1 MRLGPGAVVAML
13 AIGVTAASVVFTA
26 VITVRQHDRADVDT
40 IAGQAHADETAIA
53 AQHAG
58 TYARAVEQLASPT
71 PDARMGGI
79 HALAA
84 LANGA
89 TDYRNPVCDLLHS
102 YVVSRNEP
110 ATKGNPHTPGP
121 DIIAALQAVSD
132 QRSCT
137 GMTREFIGLNL
148 RGLSYPG
155 LRARGADL
163 SHADLTAAGLSEAD
177 LSGVDLSG
185 AKVGVTNLYMAN
197 LSGAVLMRVN
207 LSGANLFMADL
218 SGADLSG
225 ADLSRADLSAAN
237 LFKANLYLAD
247 LSGANLY
254 LADLSGVDLSGADLS
269 ETNFWGMSARLPRLD
284 GTRYNDFTRWPKG
297 FTPPQS
303 AVRRP

>member
-1 MRLGPGAVVAML
+1 MRLGPGAVVAIL

-26 VITVRQHDRADVDT
+26 IITVRQHDRADVNT
-40 IAGQAHADETAIA
+40 IAGQAHTAIA

-148 RGLSYPG
+148 RGLTPAYGPE
-155 LRARGADL
+155 ART
-163 SHADLTAAGLSEAD
+163 S
-177 LSGVDLSG
+177 
-185 AKVGVTNLYMAN
+185 
-197 LSGAVLMRVN
+197 
-207 LSGANLFMADL
+207 
-218 SGADLSG
+218 
-225 ADLSRADLSAAN
+225 
-237 LFKANLYLAD
+237 
-247 LSGANLY
+247 
-254 LADLSGVDLSGADLS
+254 
-269 ETNFWGMSARLPRLD
+269 P
-284 GTRYNDFTRWPKG
+284 
-297 FTPPQS
+297 TPI
-303 AVRRP
+303 

>member
-1 MRLGPGAVVAML
+1 MRLALGAVVAIL
-13 AIGVTAASVVFTA
+13 AIGGTAASVVFTEF
-26 VITVRQHDRADVDT
+26 ITVRQHNRADVHT
-40 IAGQAHADETAIA
+40 VAE
-53 AQHAG
+53 QHAG

-79 HALAA
+79 RALAA
-84 LANGA
+84 LANSA
-89 TDYRNPVCDLLHS
+89 PDYRSPVCDLLHS

-110 ATKGNPHTPGP
+110 AAKGEPHTPGP

-132 QRSCT
+132 QRSCP

-197 LSGAVLMRVN
+197 LSGAVLIRVN
-207 LSGANLFMADL
+207 LSGSNLFMADL
-218 SGADLSG
+218 AEADLSG
-225 ADLSRADLSAAN
+225 AVLSRADLSAAS
-237 LFKANLYLAD
+237 LFKANLYMAD

-269 ETNFWGMSARLPRLD
+269 GANFWGMSARLPRLD
-284 GTRYNDFTRWPKG
+284 GTRYNDFTRWPAG
-297 FTPPQS
+297 FSPPPS
-303 AVRRP
+303 AVRVP